1 MEKNSEQT
9 IIREARKR
17 DVVSCFFSLL
27 KEYPNE
33 KIGDIFKRVEKHPA
47 PRLYITVENARRFT
61 AMIAKDR
68 KLPLINRHKR
78 EMYFDIYRLWQKDC
92 VKKGIESL
100 RPGGSFKYFANTGNI
115 TENFLERQAPSFYL
129 SLETIKGIVYR
140 ELRRK

>member
-33 KIGDIFKRVEKHPA
+33 KIGNIFKRVEMHPA
-47 PRLYITVENARRFT
+47 PRFYITVENARRFT

-68 KLPLINRHKR
+68 KLPLV
-78 EMYFDIYRLWQKDC
+78 LGQ
-92 VKKGIESL
+92 
-100 RPGGSFKYFANTGNI
+100 GGSCNI
-115 TENFLERQAPSFYL
+115 TLLLQRIDVSCHSAFVNAKLPGQVL
-129 SLETIKGIVYR
+129 L
-140 ELRRK
+140 